1 MTLLRQS
8 LHLWQAEDSGRLDAI
23 CCVHSTD
30 GIRSLDCLLKLPA
43 ARSFNFSLKS
53 RESSPTFFLTK
64 LMVCANLHMIF
75 QTDGVIDVTCSM
87 MLHFQEVD
95 YIRF

>member
-1 MTLLRQS
+1 
-8 LHLWQAEDSGRLDAI
+8 
-23 CCVHSTD
+23 
-30 GIRSLDCLLKLPA
+30 
-43 ARSFNFSLKS
+43 
-53 RESSPTFFLTK
+53 
-64 LMVCANLHMIF
+64 MIF

>member
-8 LHLWQAEDSGRLDAI
+8 LHLWQVEDSGRLEAI

-53 RESSPTFFLTK
+53 RESSPTFFFDK
-64 LMVCANLHMIF
+64 V
-75 QTDGVIDVTCSM
+75 DGLCQFTYDISN
-87 MLHFQEVD
+87 
-95 YIRF
+95 